1 LGPTGPEIGL
11 TSTPEIRIDQLTG
24 GRVLVTPGRAGRPHD
39 FELPEWRAGSG
50 DECPFC
56 EGREDRTPPEL
67 EADRPGD
74 GPADGPGWRTRTV
87 PNLYPAVTLAAD
99 DGTGAADV
107 SGSQSAGGVAGAGPG
122 SAYASPAD
130 PLVASPAR
138 VEPDMFASR
147 PAVGAHEVIV
157 NSPAHLASLGQLDE
171 AGLAAAVA
179 AWRSR
184 MRAHADAAW
193 IQLILNQGPDSGA
206 SIEHSHA
213 QLGAMNFVPAE
224 VARERERFGAYRE
237 RTAGASLLGEVLR
250 EEVRRSE
257 RLVAIDDEV
266 ALICPWASHSPWEMR
281 IVPRRTEARFEE
293 SEGGAAML
301 GRAVRALAALFGR
314 EPQLSLWVKTAP
326 RGVEYFHWHLDLIPR
341 VEPVAAFEI
350 ATGVSINIVAPEKA
364 AADLRE
370 VIEADG

>member
-1 LGPTGPEIGL
+1 MALTGPGIGV
-11 TSTPEIRIDQLTG
+11 TATPEIRVDQLTG

-39 FELPEWRAGSG
+39 FRLPDWQSRPA

-67 EADRPGD
+67 EADRPGG

-87 PNLYPAVTLAAD
+87 PNLYPAVVPEGELA
-99 DGTGAADV
+99 DGEPHPV
-107 SGSQSAGGVAGAGPG
+107 SGGESAGGVSGAGPG
-122 SAYASPAD
+122 SAFASPAD
-130 PLVASPAR
+130 PLVASSAR

-157 NSPAHLASLGQLDE
+157 NAPEHVSSLGRLDE

-184 MRAHADAAW
+184 MRAHSDAAW
-193 IQLILNQGPDSGA
+193 VQLILNQGPASGA
-206 SIEHSHA
+206 SIQHSHA

-224 VARERERFGAYRE
+224 IARERERFGAYRE

-250 EEVRRSE
+250 EEIRRSE

-266 ALICPWASHSPWEMR
+266 ALICPWASRFPWELR
-281 IVPRRTEARFEE
+281 IVPRRPEARFEE

-301 GRAVRALAALFGR
+301 GRAVRALAGLFGE

-326 RGVEYFHWHLDLIPR
+326 RGVEHFHWHLDLIPR
-341 VEPVAAFEI
+341 TEPVAAFEI
-350 ATGVSINIVAPEKA
+350 ATGVNIDVVSPERA
-364 AADLRE
+364 AADLRD
-370 VIEADG
+370 VIET